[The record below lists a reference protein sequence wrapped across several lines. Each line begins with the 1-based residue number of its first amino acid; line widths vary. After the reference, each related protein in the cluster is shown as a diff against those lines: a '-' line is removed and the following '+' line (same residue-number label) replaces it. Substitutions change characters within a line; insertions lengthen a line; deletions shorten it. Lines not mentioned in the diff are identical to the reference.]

1 VELGAQAGKLGCD
14 CSGGVSVGGRC
25 GKARCESYGEGP
37 TYSSAVSATCD
48 SRDSMPEHSVSSER
62 DIWPS
67 WVLGDRLSEM
77 ALWRSRRES
86 LMWSA
91 RRNSCGGLVVDM
103 AAGVEMEMEMEMGTP
118 GKRRGWP
125 WSPLRERTKSED
137 GGRVERDG

>member
-1 VELGAQAGKLGCD
+1 
-14 CSGGVSVGGRC
+14 
-25 GKARCESYGEGP
+25 
-37 TYSSAVSATCD
+37 
-48 SRDSMPEHSVSSER
+48 MPERSVSRER

-91 RRNSCGGLVVDM
+91 RRNSCGGFVVDM
-103 AAGVEMEMEMEMGTP
+103 AAGVEMEMGTS

-125 WSPLRERTKSED
+125 WSRLLERTKNEERRTKNED
-137 GGRVERDG
+137 GGRVQRDG